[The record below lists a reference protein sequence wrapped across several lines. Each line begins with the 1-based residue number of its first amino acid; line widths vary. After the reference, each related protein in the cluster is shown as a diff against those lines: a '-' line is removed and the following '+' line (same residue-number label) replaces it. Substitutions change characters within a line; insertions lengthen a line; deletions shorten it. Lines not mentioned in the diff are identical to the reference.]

1 MGQLFEELVL
11 LLQQGQA
18 IDSAD
23 LSRSIDMVRA
33 SDLSRC
39 ARLFAN
45 NALRSMAGCGPASA
59 VALPLVQD
67 PAQASGFPTPFPPAP
82 TAGCGQNAKIVF
94 DGTTTLLQPGTYGD
108 VRIFGGGRLVLAGGS
123 QPYFFCSLRTAR
135 GARITVQ
142 HAATINILKT
152 VNLSNATYLGP
163 DPNVQSAISAGDI
176 RIFVNGTSVH
186 FSGDSDVHARLCAP
200 NGMLRITHG
209 SNIQGMFLARTVRTE
224 RITAG
229 LPPGSSTTTTT
240 SRNTTTTR
248 LSTTTSTSHAT
259 TTTAPCTG
267 DTRLLCGRRS
277 RSTHGRGLSRPPVRL
292 RARDLRQA
300 ARAGQPRPRGC
311 P

>member
-1 MGQLFEELVL
+1 
-11 LLQQGQA
+11 
-18 IDSAD
+18 
-23 LSRSIDMVRA
+23 
-33 SDLSRC
+33 
-39 ARLFAN
+39 
-45 NALRSMAGCGPASA
+45 
-59 VALPLVQD
+59 
-67 PAQASGFPTPFPPAP
+67 
-82 TAGCGQNAKIVF
+82 
-94 DGTTTLLQPGTYGD
+94 
-108 VRIFGGGRLVLAGGS
+108 
-123 QPYFFCSLRTAR
+123 
-135 GARITVQ
+135 TVQ

-209 SNIQGMFLARTVRTE
+209 SNIQGMFLARTVRTG

-267 DTRLLCGRRS
+267 DTRLLCGNGHIDCS
-277 RSTHGRGLSRPPVRL
+277 EECDGS
-292 RARDLRQA
+292 DF
-300 ARAGQPRPRGC
+300 
-311 P
+311 